1 MKIIKLLFLF
11 SVYLAFGQNFTKKDT
26 LLGSNTAYRDFWDV
40 QRYDVKVEPSYEQKS
55 LKGSNKITFKITK
68 SVRNPV
74 FQIDLQQPMKYDSI
88 RSSFRIKSTKVDGN
102 FIFLET
108 KESFKK
114 GQTHTL
120 EIDFSGNP
128 TIAENAPWD
137 GGWVFTQDEKG
148 NPWMS
153 VACEGIGASVWLPI
167 KEYWGDEPDMGMTLT
182 ITTPK
187 DLMGVGMED

>member
-1 MKIIKLLFLF
+1 MRIIKLLFLF
-11 SVYLAFGQNFTKKDT
+11 SVYFVFGQNFTKKDT

-68 SVRNPV
+68 SVKNPV
-74 FQIDLQQPMKYDSI
+74 FQIDLQQPMKHDSI
-88 RSSFRIKSTKVDGN
+88 RSSFKVKSTRVDGN

-120 EIDFSGNP
+120 
-128 TIAENAPWD
+128 
-137 GGWVFTQDEKG
+137 
-148 NPWMS
+148 
-153 VACEGIGASVWLPI
+153 
-167 KEYWGDEPDMGMTLT
+167 
-182 ITTPK
+182 
-187 DLMGVGMED
+187 